1 MPLMRHSWRVQT
13 DLGPAMRGTERWL
26 VGATGLLRVAQMLPW
41 LAVVATGRWHS
52 YRSPALVAVLYVG
65 YAWWGVTLFWNGRR
79 RLGFSARWAAADVA
93 INICC
98 LIAVGSL
105 CAPGYATSFQ
115 NWTLGPAMGA
125 AILTVVWCGWGYGF
139 AAGIILS
146 VAYAFGA
153 RADLTAVKAGAGTV
167 IGNVVSLMAFTIAA
181 GFVAARLRSTA
192 RRTDLATA
200 ETLRAQKAAAAAEAR
215 RARLEERV
223 RQYGLLHDNVLTT
236 LTLLGAGAGRIS
248 PEMRER
254 CQMDATF
261 LRALVSAAS
270 DASPDGLNA
279 ALGRV
284 TYDQGLLGLQVH
296 HSHDGI
302 AQDLPAAVVE
312 AIAQAVKEA
321 LNNVAKHA
329 RTREA
334 WVVAAGQQNGVV
346 VSVADHGCG
355 FDSTTTRPGLGIARS
370 LRERMTSVGGEVEID
385 SLPGEGTYVEIR
397 WAT

>member
-1 MPLMRHSWRVQT
+1 
-13 DLGPAMRGTERWL
+13 MRGTERWL
-26 VGATGLLRVAQMLPW
+26 VGAAGLLRLVQLLPW
-41 LAVVATGRWHS
+41 LAVVAIGGWHG
-52 YRSPALVAVLYVG
+52 YRSPGLVAVFYIG
-65 YAWWGVTLFWNGRR
+65 YACWALLLFGHGRR
-79 RLGFSARWAAADVA
+79 RSGFSERWAIADVA
-93 INICC
+93 INTCC
-98 LIAVGSL
+98 LVVVGSL

-125 AILTVVWCGWGYGF
+125 AILSVIWCGWGAGV
-139 AAGIILS
+139 AAGAILG
-146 VAYAFGA
+146 VAYALGA
-153 RADLTAVKAGAGTV
+153 RSDITAVKAGTGTV
-167 IGNVVSLMAFTIAA
+167 IGDVVALMAFTIAA
-181 GFVAARLRSTA
+181 GLVAARLRSTA
-192 RRTDLATA
+192 RQTDLATA
-200 ETLRAQKAAAAAEAR
+200 EILRAQEAEATAEMR

-236 LTLLGAGAGRIS
+236 LTLLGAGAGGIS
-248 PEMRER
+248 PQMRER

-261 LRALVSAAS
+261 LRALVSAVN

-284 TYDQGLLGLQVH
+284 TCDQSLLGLQIH
-296 HSHDGI
+296 HSHDGV

-329 RTREA
+329 GTHEA
-334 WVVAAGQQNGVV
+334 WVVAEGQQDGVV

-355 FDSTTTRPGLGIARS
+355 FDATTIKPGLGITRS
-370 LRERMTSVGGEVEID
+370 LRERVASVGGEVEID
-385 SLPGEGTYVEIR
+385 SQPGEGTYVEIR